1 MNANISGIDNN
12 YTPLIIKP
20 STIKGINYQMEVAS
34 AQVKSAILLASLFS
48 KEATTLTEFDVSRN
62 HTETLFAHFNIPISI
77 QGKTIQ
83 TIPYAIEHIQPR
95 DFHVPGDI
103 SSAAFFIVAALITP
117 GSDITIHN
125 VGINPTRSG
134 IIDIVKQMGGNIEL
148 SNVSKG
154 AEPTASIHVKYTPNL
169 NAVTIKG
176 DLVQGLSMNYQL
188 LHYFAHKL
196 QILVLSKRGR
206 IKSEGNKSY
215 RYYCRHAKFTWF

>member
-1 MNANISGIDNN
+1 MCIRD
-12 YTPLIIKP
+12 
-20 STIKGINYQMEVAS
+20 
-34 AQVKSAILLASLFS
+34 
-48 KEATTLTEFDVSRN
+48 R
-62 HTETLFAHFNIPISI
+62 TLFEHFNIPISI
-77 QGKTIQ
+77 QGNTIQ
-83 TIPYAIEHIQPR
+83 TIPYAIERIQPR

-154 AEPTASIHVKYTPNL
+154 AEPTASIHVTYTPNL

-176 DLVQGLSMNYQL
+176 DLVPRAIDELPVIALLCTQASNSCIIKDAEELKVRETNRIDLSL
-188 LHYFAHKL
+188 IH
-196 QILVLSKRGR
+196 I
-206 IKSEGNKSY
+206 SEPTRPY
-215 RYYCRHAKFTWF
+215 